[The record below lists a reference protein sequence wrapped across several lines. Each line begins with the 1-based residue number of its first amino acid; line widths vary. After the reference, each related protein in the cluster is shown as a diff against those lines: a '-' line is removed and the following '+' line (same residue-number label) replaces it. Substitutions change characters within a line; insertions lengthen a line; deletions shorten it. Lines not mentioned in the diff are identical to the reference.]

1 MGIAAL
7 VLGIIGLIVS
17 IIPFVGMY
25 ALPLTVL
32 ALLLGALGMRKR
44 PRGLATAG
52 VVLGLLGT
60 ALGGYWIHAS
70 HVAADA
76 LRDSARES
84 GTLPR

>member
-7 VLGIIGLIVS
+7 VLGIIGLLLS
-17 IIPFVGMY
+17 FIPFFGMY

-32 ALLLGALGMRKR
+32 AVLLGGFGMRKL

-52 VVLGLLGT
+52 LVLGLLGT
-60 ALGGYWIHAS
+60 ALGGYWVHAS

-76 LRDSARES
+76 LRVSAATRA
-84 GTLPR
+84 